1 MKLISIFAVTNN
13 RLLAIK
19 NKNEKHDEFSKA
31 FNQWQDITYLEDFFE
46 NNKKDLQCGFFG
58 DVSIKDAVFSTVE
71 ESRKFEKYIR
81 KKILKSKKTNE
92 PILNDLIFK
101 Q

>member
-46 NNKKDLQCGFFG
+46 NNKKDLQSGFFERFQLKMLFF
-58 DVSIKDAVFSTVE
+58 VLLKKVE
-71 ESRKFEKYIR
+71 N
-81 KKILKSKKTNE
+81 LKN
-92 PILNDLIFK
+92 I
-101 Q
+101 